1 MLIGTD
7 LCDPKRIE
15 KIYLKFGAKF
25 LKRILSTKEIEQI
38 NSTKSNLS
46 FFQRVAGR
54 YAAKEAI
61 AKAFGTGIGK
71 QISFQDIE
79 VFRDKISG
87 APLVKLSE
95 KLTEL
100 AQAKSISSVKLSI
113 SHEKQMAIAMVIAY

>member
-25 LKRILSTKEIEQI
+25 LKRILSIEEIDQI
-38 NSTKSNLS
+38 NSTDSNLS

-71 QISFQDIE
+71 QLSFQDIE
-79 VFRDKISG
+79 ILRDKISG
-87 APLVKLSE
+87 APLVKSSE
-95 KLTEL
+95 KLAVLTKQKGL
-100 AQAKSISSVKLSI
+100 STIKVSI
-113 SHEKQMAIAMVIAY
+113 SHEKLMAIAMVLVY